1 MPGLLCSQPNSWI
14 ITTNLLLHRAL
25 LCLTLMENY
34 SSGSVAAAA
43 CGRLGPA
50 RTYSGQLLSG
60 GEERSTR
67 VKNHK
72 RKQDRI
78 FSCSHNVLLP
88 QTKTPWPCHRK
99 IRFLTSPRLCAGGF
113 VDLSFGTWY
122 ALIPLLD
129 TQHYQILK
137 STFFLSAVHVFTLT
151 LYKQVSIK
159 QGVSTFFFLTFQRT
173 TFPNRWHKLQDLT
186 TFDTLFLLKN
196 ILCCCVREKW
206 VNCGKH

>member
-67 VKNHK
+67 VENHK

-78 FSCSHNVLLP
+78 FAVLTTSCFHSRKLCDLVIKRSDFLLLLGFVLEVLLICP
-88 QTKTPWPCHRK
+88 LALGMLSSLYLTDNITKYWR
-99 IRFLTSPRLCAGGF
+99 
-113 VDLSFGTWY
+113 VLSFFLQY
-122 ALIPLLD
+122 MFSHLPC
-129 TQHYQILK
+129 K
-137 STFFLSAVHVFTLT
+137 SRFPISRGS
-151 LYKQVSIK
+151 QPS
-159 QGVSTFFFLTFQRT
+159 FLTFQRT
-173 TFPNRWHKLQDLT
+173 TFPNRWQKLQDLT
-186 TFDTLFLLKN
+186 TFNTLFHLKKHFVLLR
-196 ILCCCVREKW
+196 LREIS
-206 VNCGKH
+206 